1 MRHYRLVVF
10 PLTAASDDSA
20 ILSFFHD
27 VADAAADVLDENDD
41 WSLSGERDGQ
51 YTADVLV
58 DDAVVDM
65 LTAAGVQILSEE
77 SGAARV
83 TWPLETDDLLVIVDP
98 LDGSSNAAKG
108 IPWYATA
115 LCAVDRDGLRVALV
129 AEQSG
134 SEMRFSAIR
143 GRGALCDGMP
153 IRSSSCTK
161 LSDAIVGFNGT
172 PSGHGG
178 WRQARVFGA
187 AALDL
192 CLVAK
197 GGLDGYV
204 DLFDHGVWDYAAS
217 LLICREAGCAIGEAD
232 GRELIHVNP
241 EERCSP
247 IVAANPR
254 LLDALMSLRV

>member
-10 PLTAASDDSA
+10 PLTAASDDSV

-27 VADAAADVLDENDD
+27 VADAAADALDENDD

-51 YTADVLV
+51 YVADLLV
-58 DDAVVDM
+58 DDVVVDM

-83 TWPLETDDLLVIVDP
+83 AWPLEGDDLLVIVDP
-98 LDGSSNAAKG
+98 LDGSANAATG

-134 SEMRFSAIR
+134 SEMRFSAVR

-153 IRSSSCTK
+153 IRTSSCTT
-161 LSDAIVGFNGT
+161 LSDAIIGFNGT

-178 WRQARVFGA
+178 WRQARVLGA

-192 CLVAK
+192 CLVAR
-197 GGLDGYV
+197 GAFDGYV

-217 LLICREAGCAIGEAD
+217 LLICRESGCAIGEAD
-232 GRELIHVNP
+232 GRELIHINP
-241 EERCSP
+241 DERCSP
-247 IVAANPR
+247 IVASTAG